1 MSGDDARRFD
11 RRLAAD
17 GGRRPRQ
24 RVGAEAKDPT
34 QRIRPALQARVS
46 HPREK
51 DSRQLGN

>member
-1 MSGDDARRFD
+1 MPGDDERRFD

-24 RVGAEAKDPT
+24 RVGPEAKDPT

-51 DSRQLGN
+51 DSRQLGK

>member
-24 RVGAEAKDPT
+24 RVGPEAKDPT

-46 HPREK
+46 HPRKK
-51 DSRQLGN
+51 DSRQLGK